1 MRAAAAA
8 VGSRKGSI
16 KDKEGIFSDL
26 VVVAACRSEVIGE
39 CVEKYLFIS
48 FNNSC

>member
-16 KDKEGIFSDL
+16 KDKEGNFSHL
-26 VVVAACRSEVIGE
+26 VLVAACRSEIIGE
-39 CVEKYLFIS
+39 CVEK
-48 FNNSC
+48 